1 MKRKNFLTLIATLG
15 IMISAATVQEARSS
29 QEVPPKDQQV
39 VEVAFVLDT
48 TGSMSGLINAAK
60 QKIWSIANQV
70 VTGKPKPKVRIGLV
84 AFRDKGDKY
93 VTKVFDLT
101 DNIDQVYTD
110 LMKFKADGGGDTPE
124 NVNQALYD
132 AVNKLKWSKDK
143 KTLRI
148 IYLVGDSPPHNEYK
162 DVPTYDKIAKSA
174 IERRIYVNT
183 ILCGGNT
190 ETRKVWKEIALRS
203 EGVFL
208 AIAQDGGVKD
218 IATPYDKKLSTLNTM
233 LVKTVVVYGTARE
246 QSKATLLNYSAASMK
261 PSPAAA
267 DRAEYASNSRQAG
280 SGDLVQALDEGK
292 ADLKKIKSEHLP
304 KQMRKMSPEEQKK
317 YIADMKS
324 KRKKIHKQ
332 IKDLSIKRAE
342 YIRESLKKSKD
353 TGDSFDQQVLKT
365 LKEQAKKVNIKYK

>member
-1 MKRKNFLTLIATLG
+1 MKRKDFLTLIAILG
-15 IMISAATVQEARSS
+15 FIISATIVREARSS
-29 QEVPPKDQQV
+29 QKLPPKDQQV

-48 TGSMSGLINAAK
+48 TGSMGGLINAAK

-84 AFRDKGDKY
+84 AFRDKRDEY

-110 LMKFKADGGGDTPE
+110 LMKFKANGGGDTPE

-143 KTLRI
+143 KALRI

-174 IERRIYVNT
+174 IERRIYINT
-183 ILCGGNT
+183 ILCGGNSK
-190 ETRKVWKEIALRS
+190 TRNVWKDIALRS

-218 IATPYDKKLSTLNTM
+218 IATPYDKKLSMLNTK
-233 LVKTVVVYGTARE
+233 LVKTVVVYGSTRE
-246 QSKATLLNYSAASMK
+246 QTKATLLNTSAADMK
-261 PSPAAA
+261 SSPAAA
-267 DRAEYASNSRQAG
+267 DRAEYAANSCQAG
-280 SGDLVQALDEGK
+280 SGDLIQALDEGK

-304 KQMRKMSPEEQKK
+304 EQMKKMLPEEREK

-324 KRKKIHKQ
+324 KRKGILKQ
-332 IKDLSIKRAE
+332 IKDISTKRAE
-342 YIRESLKKSKD
+342 YIRKTLEKTKD